1 MNASTPV
8 NLSIKIQKRFYHFFT
23 PSMITIVIG
32 LFVISYLLRER
43 LTEGFFTAPELNFV
57 IFLVVFSAIF
67 KAFSNNYK
75 LYKTM
80 VFLRRVEKVEEMDE
94 PAREDIILLGKKLDT
109 EGALLNIQNMVT
121 CLENLSVYG
130 HLNFNDNDARLIKS
144 KFGARMR
151 HDRNVV
157 NYLAGILV
165 MLGLIG
171 TFWGLLGTINAV
183 GDAMGAV
190 SESFQKTSGDEGG
203 ANIGSFIGSISAPL
217 QGMGVAFSS
226 SLFGLSGSLFLGFLN
241 FFAGQAQ
248 NHAIEEV
255 SRWIDY
261 RIPKLSPTLKEKA
274 AGQTVPRSDDLK
286 AWLAGFVYLSNKTNQ
301 QMGQIMLALSKSTE
315 AMLQSAYQTEK
326 IYDYQKDIFM
336 SMERM
341 STRMGMVKESMQ
353 YMAKNVDPNLRYQAS
368 IRDQLVEVKDYLSK
382 SQNNSDE
389 MSLKQL
395 EKLGKLTNQMQEV
408 NSTFQ
413 ILSEVQSNL
422 VIEIEKL
429 REKSQKED
437 NVAEFSNLV
446 WQLSTILEEIKQS
459 NVSAY
464 MSIFDKPKNAPG
476 AAGADDNG
484 AVS

>member
-43 LTEGFFTAPELNFV
+43 LTEGFNTAPELNFV
-57 IFLVVFSAIF
+57 IFLVVFCAIF

-80 VFLRRVEKVEEMDE
+80 TYLRRIEKVEEKEE
-94 PAREDIILLGKKLDT
+94 PEPEDIVLLSKKLDT
-109 EGALLNIQNMVT
+109 EGALLNIHNMVI

-190 SESFQKTSGDEGG
+190 SESFDKSNGNGD

-255 SRWIDY
+255 SRWIDN
-261 RIPKLSPTLKEKA
+261 RIPKLSPALKEKA

-368 IRDQLVEVKDYLSK
+368 IRDQLVEVKEYLSK

-464 MSIFDKPKNAPG
+464 MSIFDEPKNTPDST
-476 AAGADDNG
+476 GADDTG
-484 AVS
+484 PVS